1 MNHYPS
7 GFNDLVF
14 RRLFG
19 SPENKDLLI
28 DFLNAIF
35 AHSGSPLIQDVD
47 YLDPYQPSE
56 RLESKDSILDLLV
69 KDAQGRFL
77 NVEVQLAPHMAYV
90 ERSLFYWSK
99 VYSRQLQ
106 RSGKYEGLNPTIGI
120 HLIGFPLEGDAD
132 LHGIYRITKV
142 GEPQTL
148 LTQHLELHYINFQ
161 RLKNEPITDIL
172 KTKLC
177 RWLYYLDHLGDRR
190 ERIMQEF
197 SEDHPLFIKVDQEYR
212 KMVSDE
218 HWEHYLLRVQLKNM
232 DTAQMFQD
240 ATDKGL
246 KAGREQGREEG
257 RHQAKVE
264 LAKNLLRED
273 LPLVKIADLTEL
285 TVEEIQSLQ

>member
-1 MNHYPS
+1 MKHYPS

-69 KDAQGRFL
+69 KDEQGRFL

-120 HLIGFPLEGDAD
+120 HLIGFPLEGDTD

-142 GEPQTL
+142 GEPQTQ

-172 KTKLC
+172 KTKLS

-190 ERIMQEF
+190 EKIMQEF

-240 ATDKGL
+240 AEDKGRH
-246 KAGREQGREEG
+246 KA
-257 RHQAKVE
+257 KLE
-264 LAKNLLRED
+264 LATKLLGEN
-273 LPLVKIADLTEL
+273 LPLEKIADLTEL
-285 TVEEIQSLQ
+285 TEEEIQSLQ